1 MLIVQWI
8 ICIRLYIACLLRCI
22 CNLRKIR
29 CIVRVRLLNGIPHF
43 KKHDCKTPYSISFHP
58 HTGIFPKAIR
68 MGNIEIF
75 IRQIVAAGKTNLS
88 INDRNLSV
96 IPVIHKHIDERHNLI
111 ENSTLNTL
119 AFHLFDKIRI
129 DKAHTANII
138 INQTDFHTFL
148 CLLKENTFHARKG
161 LRILN
166 GMVFHKN
173 KFLRLLQ
180 CFLLSF
186 KAINRF
192 RIKFQI
198 RVVIHRIS
206 RRMTDIMRHISCLP
220 VLIRQFLQNIFFIRQ

>member
-8 ICIRLYIACLLRCI
+8 ICIRLYITCLLCCI
-22 CNLRKIR
+22 CNLRKICR
-29 CIVRVRLLNGIPHF
+29 IIRVRLLNGIPHF
-43 KKHDCKTPYSISFHP
+43 KKHHRQTLNGIPFH
-58 HTGIFPKAIR
+58 TYTAIFPKAIW
-68 MGNIEIF
+68 MGNIKIF
-75 IRQIVAAGKTNLS
+75 ICQIVAACKTNLS

-96 IPVIHKHIDERHNLI
+96 IPVIHKYIDKRYDFI
-111 ENSTLNTL
+111 ENPALYAV
-119 AFHLFDKIRI
+119 AFHLLHKIRI